1 MTDRDIPTDPL
12 DILDHLRTCSA
23 LERIDMRGETLAR
36 AADEIEQLRLDKAQR
51 AGNALAVLQAQHERD
66 CVVETLMHAK
76 ALLVTAMAAGHEPLP
91 WSWQQEAAAFVN
103 GPAPD
108 VPAEPSVPKVGD
120 ACPACSARLGT
131 SQNQVRCANC
141 GWLGTYTPNRG

>member
-1 MTDRDIPTDPL
+1 MTTDERSVRRFGGWSIAMMQEKPTAEYVLASDY
-12 DILDHLRTCSA
+12 DA
-23 LERIDMRGETLAR
+23 ERLAR
-36 AADEIEQLRLDKAQR
+36 
-51 AGNALAVLQAQHERD
+51 LQAQHERD

-108 VPAEPSVPKVGD
+108 VGAPKDG
-120 ACPACSARLGT
+120 
-131 SQNQVRCANC
+131 
-141 GWLGTYTPNRG
+141 